1 MPVFTALRNKAQST
15 ASGFLTKTAQS
26 ALGLNRAKG
35 LRFNQPNTGPVTG
48 NAQTTRGGEVLQYPL
63 DLGTDGNSHFIAF
76 FVKQI
81 ESPEAEVASPAGD
94 KEEKKQKEAQKN
106 TTGTK
111 KLSNLQRRQAAR
123 HGTKKSA
130 GTIPAPTP
138 KGADQKDNIAE
149 AKELNK
155 KQNDANRKAF
165 GTGKKYLSIQEKT
178 RPTSKLVKT
187 IALYFPPSV
196 QQEYSLSYNEQEISR
211 QAAFGASVIQ
221 AFVDGGNLIDNF
233 KASVD
238 PALEGFKSVI
248 NQMGIGA
255 LDQIASGS
263 KALIALNRGKVLAPK
278 MEVMFE
284 NIGKRSFSYSF
295 TFTPSSEAEA
305 DEVQR
310 IIQAFRFHASADY
323 ADEFGFELT
332 IPDQFE
338 IEYYTQNNKPNG
350 YLNKIGTCVLE
361 KVDVTYGGDKMTW
374 HETNQNG
381 APPTKT
387 TMALSFK
394 ELMTVT
400 KDAIEKDGF

>member
-15 ASGFLTKTAQS
+15 ASGFLTKTAQN

-81 ESPEAEVASPAGD
+81 DPAKAEIASPEGD
-94 KEEKKQKEAQKN
+94 KEEKKQKEAESNTLSKGTQNKDKTAEQK
-106 TTGTK
+106 
-111 KLSNLQRRQAAR
+111 QM
-123 HGTKKSA
+123 
-130 GTIPAPTP
+130 
-138 KGADQKDNIAE
+138 
-149 AKELNK
+149 NK
-155 KQNDANRKAF
+155 KIDAANAKAF

-196 QQEYSLSYNEQEISR
+196 QQTYNLSYNEQEISR

-221 AFVDGGNLIDNF
+221 GFMAQGMTTEAF
-233 KASVD
+233 KSAVD
-238 PALEGFKSVI
+238 PAMEGLKSVV
-248 NQMGIGA
+248 NQMGIAA
-255 LDQIASGS
+255 LDQVAAGS
-263 KALIALNRGKVLAPK
+263 SALIALNRGKVLAPK

-295 TFTPSSEAEA
+295 TFTPSSEQEA
-305 DEVQR
+305 DEIDK
-310 IIQAFRFHASADY
+310 IIKAFRFHASADY

-338 IEYYTQNNKPNG
+338 IEYYTQNNSPNG
-350 YLNKIGTCVLE
+350 YLHKIGTCVLE
-361 KVDVTYGGDKMTW
+361 SVDVTYGGDKMTW
-374 HETNQNG
+374 HETNAKG

-387 TMALSFK
+387 TLALSFK

-400 KDAIEKDGF
+400 KSAIEDGF

>member
-15 ASGFLTKTAQS
+15 ASGFLTKTAQN

-81 ESPEAEVASPAGD
+81 ESPEAEIASPEGD
-94 KEEKKQKEAQKN
+94 KEEKKQKEAESNTLSKGTENKDKTAEQK
-106 TTGTK
+106 
-111 KLSNLQRRQAAR
+111 QM
-123 HGTKKSA
+123 
-130 GTIPAPTP
+130 
-138 KGADQKDNIAE
+138 
-149 AKELNK
+149 NK
-155 KQNDANRKAF
+155 KIDSANSKAF

-221 AFVDGGNLIDNF
+221 AFVEQGNLIDSF

-255 LDQIASGS
+255 LDQIAPGS

>member
-15 ASGFLTKTAQS
+15 ASGFLTKTAQN

-48 NAQTTRGGEVLQYPL
+48 NAQTTRGGEILQYPL

-81 ESPEAEVASPAGD
+81 EPAEAEIASPEGD
-94 KEEKKQKEAQKN
+94 KEEKKQKEAESN
-106 TTGTK
+106 T
-111 KLSNLQRRQAAR
+111 LS
-123 HGTKKSA
+123 
-130 GTIPAPTP
+130 
-138 KGADQKDNIAE
+138 KGAQNKDKTAEQKQM
-149 AKELNK
+149 NK
-155 KQNDANRKAF
+155 KIDAANAKAF

-196 QQEYSLSYNEQEISR
+196 QQTYNLSYNEQEISR

-221 AFVDGGNLIDNF
+221 GFMAQGMTTEAF
-233 KASVD
+233 KSAVD
-238 PALEGFKSVI
+238 PAMEGLKSVV
-248 NQMGIGA
+248 NQMGIAA
-255 LDQIASGS
+255 LDQVAAGS
-263 KALIALNRGKVLAPK
+263 SALIALNRGKVLAPK

-295 TFTPSSEAEA
+295 TFTPSSEREA
-305 DEVQR
+305 DEIDK
-310 IIQAFRFHASADY
+310 IIKAFRFHASADY
-323 ADEFGFELT
+323 ADDFGFELT

-338 IEYYTQNNKPNG
+338 IEYYTQNNSPNG
-350 YLNKIGTCVLE
+350 YLHKIGTCVLE
-361 KVDVTYGGDKMTW
+361 SVDVTYGGDKMTW
-374 HETNQNG
+374 HETNAKG

-387 TMALSFK
+387 TLALSFK

-400 KDAIEKDGF
+400 KSAIEDGF

>member
-15 ASGFLTKTAQS
+15 ASGFLTKTAQN
-26 ALGLNRAKG
+26 ALGLNKAKG

-81 ESPEAEVASPAGD
+81 EPAEAEIASPEGD
-94 KEEKKQKEAQKN
+94 KEEKKQKEAESN
-106 TTGTK
+106 T
-111 KLSNLQRRQAAR
+111 LS
-123 HGTKKSA
+123 
-130 GTIPAPTP
+130 
-138 KGADQKDNIAE
+138 KGAQNKDKTAEQKQM
-149 AKELNK
+149 NK
-155 KQNDANRKAF
+155 KIDAANAKAF

-196 QQEYSLSYNEQEISR
+196 QQTYNLSYNEQEISR

-221 AFVDGGNLIDNF
+221 GFMAQGMTTEAF
-233 KASVD
+233 KSAVD
-238 PALEGFKSVI
+238 PAMEGLKSVV
-248 NQMGIGA
+248 NQMGIAA
-255 LDQIASGS
+255 LDQVAAGS
-263 KALIALNRGKVLAPK
+263 SALIALNRGKVLAPK

-295 TFTPSSEAEA
+295 TFTPSSEREA
-305 DEVQR
+305 DEIDK
-310 IIQAFRFHASADY
+310 IIKAFRFHASADY
-323 ADEFGFELT
+323 ADDFGFELT

-338 IEYYTQNNKPNG
+338 IEYYTQNNSPNG
-350 YLNKIGTCVLE
+350 YLHKIGTCVLE
-361 KVDVTYGGDKMTW
+361 SVDVTYGGDKMTW
-374 HETNQNG
+374 HETNAKG

-387 TMALSFK
+387 TLALSFK

-400 KDAIEKDGF
+400 KSAIEDGF

>member
-81 ESPEAEVASPAGD
+81 ESAKAEIASPEGD
-94 KEEKKQKEAQKN
+94 KEDKKQKEAESNTLSKGTENKDKTAEQK
-106 TTGTK
+106 
-111 KLSNLQRRQAAR
+111 QM
-123 HGTKKSA
+123 
-130 GTIPAPTP
+130 
-138 KGADQKDNIAE
+138 
-149 AKELNK
+149 NK
-155 KQNDANRKAF
+155 KINSANAKAF
-165 GTGKKYLSIQEKT
+165 GSGKKYLSIQEKT

-211 QAAFGASVIQ
+211 QAAFGASIIQ
-221 AFVDGGNLIDNF
+221 GFMAQGFNTETFKGAID
-233 KASVD
+233 KGM
-238 PALEGFKSVI
+238 EGLKSVV
-248 NQMGIGA
+248 NQMGISA
-255 LDQIASGS
+255 LDQIAPGS
-263 KALIALNRGKVLAPK
+263 SALIALNRGKVLAPK

-295 TFTPSSEAEA
+295 TFTPSSEQEA
-305 DEVQR
+305 DEIDK
-310 IIQAFRFHASADY
+310 IIKAFRFHASADY
-323 ADEFGFELT
+323 ADDFGFELT

-350 YLNKIGTCVLE
+350 YLHKIGTCVLE

-374 HETNQNG
+374 HETNAKG

-387 TMALSFK
+387 TLALSFK

-400 KDAIEKDGF
+400 KSAIEDGF

>member
-1 MPVFTALRNKAQST
+1 
-15 ASGFLTKTAQS
+15 
-26 ALGLNRAKG
+26 
-35 LRFNQPNTGPVTG
+35 
-48 NAQTTRGGEVLQYPL
+48 
-63 DLGTDGNSHFIAF
+63 
-76 FVKQI
+76 
-81 ESPEAEVASPAGD
+81 
-94 KEEKKQKEAQKN
+94 
-106 TTGTK
+106 
-111 KLSNLQRRQAAR
+111 
-123 HGTKKSA
+123 
-130 GTIPAPTP
+130 
-138 KGADQKDNIAE
+138 
-149 AKELNK
+149 
-155 KQNDANRKAF
+155 
-165 GTGKKYLSIQEKT
+165 
-178 RPTSKLVKT
+178 
-187 IALYFPPSV
+187 
-196 QQEYSLSYNEQEISR
+196 
-211 QAAFGASVIQ
+211 
-221 AFVDGGNLIDNF
+221 
-233 KASVD
+233 
-238 PALEGFKSVI
+238 
-248 NQMGIGA
+248 MGIAA
-255 LDQIASGS
+255 LDQIAPGS
-263 KALIALNRGKVLAPK
+263 KALVALNRGKVLAPK

-400 KDAIEKDGF
+400 KQAIEDGF

>member
-1 MPVFTALRNKAQST
+1 MPVFTALRNKARST

-81 ESPEAEVASPAGD
+81 EPARAKIEDANNQAEDKKRKEAESNMSGGAAGD
-94 KEEKKQKEAQKN
+94 FEA
-106 TTGTK
+106 
-111 KLSNLQRRQAAR
+111 AAR
-123 HGTKKSA
+123 
-130 GTIPAPTP
+130 
-138 KGADQKDNIAE
+138 DNSAE
-149 AKELNK
+149 AKDIRK
-155 KQNDANRKAF
+155 ATNDANRKAF

-221 AFVDGGNLIDNF
+221 AFVDGGNLIDSF

-248 NQMGIGA
+248 NQMGIAA
-255 LDQIASGS
+255 LDQIAPGS

-295 TFTPSSEAEA
+295 TFTPSSQAEA

-323 ADEFGFELT
+323 ADEFGFELK

-338 IEYYTQNNKPNG
+338 IEYYTQNNSPNG

-400 KDAIEKDGF
+400 KSAIEDGF

>member
-15 ASGFLTKTAQS
+15 ASGFLTKTAQN

-81 ESPEAEVASPAGD
+81 ESPKAELASTAGD
-94 KEEKKQKEAQKN
+94 RADKQQKEAESNMGASKIEIDTDGAVIGQVQDKTVEQK
-106 TTGTK
+106 
-111 KLSNLQRRQAAR
+111 Q
-123 HGTKKSA
+123 
-130 GTIPAPTP
+130 I
-138 KGADQKDNIAE
+138 
-149 AKELNK
+149 NK
-155 KQNDANRKAF
+155 KINDANRKAF

-221 AFVDGGNLIDNF
+221 AFVDGGNLIENF

-248 NQMGIGA
+248 NQMGIAA
-255 LDQIASGS
+255 LDQIAPGS

-295 TFTPSSEAEA
+295 TFTPSSEEEA
-305 DEVQR
+305 NEVHR

-338 IEYYTQNNKPNG
+338 IEYYTQNNTPNG

-374 HETNQNG
+374 HETGPKG

-387 TMALSFK
+387 TMSLSFK

-400 KDAIEKDGF
+400 KSAIEDGF

>member
-15 ASGFLTKTAQS
+15 AAGFLTKTAQN

-81 ESPEAEVASPAGD
+81 DPAKAEIASPEGD
-94 KEEKKQKEAQKN
+94 KEEKKQKEAESNTLSKGTQNKDKTAEQK
-106 TTGTK
+106 
-111 KLSNLQRRQAAR
+111 QM
-123 HGTKKSA
+123 
-130 GTIPAPTP
+130 
-138 KGADQKDNIAE
+138 
-149 AKELNK
+149 NK
-155 KQNDANRKAF
+155 KIDAANAKAF

-196 QQEYSLSYNEQEISR
+196 QQTYNLSYNEQEISR

-221 AFVDGGNLIDNF
+221 GFMAQGMTTEAF
-233 KASVD
+233 KSAVD
-238 PALEGFKSVI
+238 PAMEGLKSVV
-248 NQMGIGA
+248 NQMGIAA
-255 LDQIASGS
+255 LDQVAAGS
-263 KALIALNRGKVLAPK
+263 SALIALNRGKVLAPK

-295 TFTPSSEAEA
+295 TFTPSSEQEA
-305 DEVQR
+305 DEIDK
-310 IIQAFRFHASADY
+310 IIKAFRFHASADY

-338 IEYYTQNNKPNG
+338 IEYYTQNNSPNG
-350 YLNKIGTCVLE
+350 YLHKIGTCVLE
-361 KVDVTYGGDKMTW
+361 SVDVTYGGDKMTW
-374 HETNQNG
+374 HETNAKG

-387 TMALSFK
+387 TLALSFK

-400 KDAIEKDGF
+400 KSAIEDGF

>member
-1 MPVFTALRNKAQST
+1 MPVFTALRNKARST
-15 ASGFLTKTAQS
+15 ASGFLTKTAQN

-48 NAQTTRGGEVLQYPL
+48 NAQTTRGGEILQYPL

-81 ESPEAEVASPAGD
+81 ESPKAELASPEGD
-94 KEEKKQKEAQKN
+94 TEETKQKEAEKN
-106 TTGTK
+106 TVGKPGVKPKTGG
-111 KLSNLQRRQAAR
+111 SR
-123 HGTKKSA
+123 SA
-130 GTIPAPTP
+130 FQNRG
-138 KGADQKDNIAE
+138 KGADQRDKTAD
-149 AKELNK
+149 AKELRK
-155 KQNDANRKAF
+155 KTDDANKKAF

-221 AFVDGGNLIDNF
+221 AFVEQGNLIDSF

-238 PALEGFKSVI
+238 PALEGFKSVV
-248 NQMGIGA
+248 NQMGISA
-255 LDQIASGS
+255 LDNIAKGS
-263 KALIALNRGKVLAPK
+263 KALVALNRGKVLAPK

-295 TFTPSSEAEA
+295 TFTPSSEREA
-305 DEVQR
+305 DEVHK

-338 IEYYTQNNKPNG
+338 IEYYTKNNTRNE
-350 YLNKIGTCVLE
+350 YLHKIGTCVLE
-361 KVDVTYGGDKMTW
+361 KVDVTYGGEKMTW
-374 HETNQNG
+374 HETGPKG

-400 KDAIEKDGF
+400 KSAIEDGF

>member
-81 ESPEAEVASPAGD
+81 ESPKAELASTAGD
-94 KEEKKQKEAQKN
+94 RADKQQKEAESNMGASKIEVDVDGAVIGQVQDKTAEQK
-106 TTGTK
+106 
-111 KLSNLQRRQAAR
+111 Q
-123 HGTKKSA
+123 
-130 GTIPAPTP
+130 I
-138 KGADQKDNIAE
+138 
-149 AKELNK
+149 NK
-155 KQNDANRKAF
+155 KINDANRKAF

-221 AFVDGGNLIDNF
+221 AFVDGGNLIENF

-248 NQMGIGA
+248 NQMGIAA
-255 LDQIASGS
+255 LDQIAPGS

-295 TFTPSSEAEA
+295 TFTPSSEEEA
-305 DEVQR
+305 NEVHR

-338 IEYYTQNNKPNG
+338 IEYYTQNNTPNG

-374 HETNQNG
+374 HETGPKG

-387 TMALSFK
+387 TMSLSFK

-400 KDAIEKDGF
+400 KSAIEDGF

>member
-1 MPVFTALRNKAQST
+1 MPVFTALRNKARST

-81 ESPEAEVASPAGD
+81 EPARAKIEDANNQAED
-94 KEEKKQKEAQKN
+94 KKRKEAKKN
-106 TTGTK
+106 TVGKPGVKPKTGGSRSASQNRGTGT
-111 KLSNLQRRQAAR
+111 
-123 HGTKKSA
+123 T
-130 GTIPAPTP
+130 PAPTP
-138 KGADQKDNIAE
+138 KGADQRDKTAE

-196 QQEYSLSYNEQEISR
+196 QQEYSLSYNEQEISK

-221 AFVDGGNLIDNF
+221 AFVEQGNLIDSF

-238 PALEGFKSVI
+238 PALEGVKSVL
-248 NQMGIGA
+248 NQMGISA
-255 LDQIASGS
+255 LDNIAKGS

-323 ADEFGFELT
+323 ADEFGFELK

-338 IEYYTQNNKPNG
+338 IEYYTQNNSPNG

-374 HETNQNG
+374 HETNPNG

-400 KDAIEKDGF
+400 KSAIEDGF

>member
-15 ASGFLTKTAQS
+15 ASGFLTKTAQN

-81 ESPEAEVASPAGD
+81 ESAKAEIASTDGGKGD
-94 KEEKKQKEAQKN
+94 KNQKQAESNTLSKGTENKDKTAEQK
-106 TTGTK
+106 
-111 KLSNLQRRQAAR
+111 QM
-123 HGTKKSA
+123 
-130 GTIPAPTP
+130 
-138 KGADQKDNIAE
+138 
-149 AKELNK
+149 NK
-155 KQNDANRKAF
+155 KVNAANAKAF

-196 QQEYSLSYNEQEISR
+196 QQTYNLSYNEQEISR
-211 QAAFGASVIQ
+211 QAAFGASIIQ
-221 AFVDGGNLIDNF
+221 GFMAQGFNTETFKGAID
-233 KASVD
+233 KGM
-238 PALEGFKSVI
+238 EGLKSVV
-248 NQMGIGA
+248 NQMGISA
-255 LDQIASGS
+255 LDQIAPGS
-263 KALIALNRGKVLAPK
+263 SALIALNRGKVLAPK

-295 TFTPSSEAEA
+295 TFTPSSEQEA
-305 DEVQR
+305 DEIDK
-310 IIQAFRFHASADY
+310 IIKAFRFHASADY
-323 ADEFGFELT
+323 ADDFGFELT

-338 IEYYTQNNKPNG
+338 IEYYTQNNSPNG
-350 YLNKIGTCVLE
+350 YLHKIGTCVLE
-361 KVDVTYGGDKMTW
+361 SVDVTYGGDKMTW
-374 HETNQNG
+374 HETNAKG

-387 TMALSFK
+387 TLALSFK

-400 KDAIEKDGF
+400 KSAIEDGF

>member
-81 ESPEAEVASPAGD
+81 ESPKAELASTAGD
-94 KEEKKQKEAQKN
+94 RADKQQKEAESNMGASKIEIDADGAVIGQVQDKTAEQK
-106 TTGTK
+106 
-111 KLSNLQRRQAAR
+111 Q
-123 HGTKKSA
+123 
-130 GTIPAPTP
+130 I
-138 KGADQKDNIAE
+138 
-149 AKELNK
+149 NK
-155 KQNDANRKAF
+155 KINDANRKAF

-196 QQEYSLSYNEQEISR
+196 QQTYNLSYNEQEISR
-211 QAAFGASVIQ
+211 QAAFGASIIQ
-221 AFVDGGNLIDNF
+221 GFMAQGFNTETFKGAIDKGMDGL
-233 KASVD
+233 
-238 PALEGFKSVI
+238 KSVV
-248 NQMGIGA
+248 NQMGISA
-255 LDQIASGS
+255 LDQIAPGS
-263 KALIALNRGKVLAPK
+263 SALIALNRGKVLAPK

-295 TFTPSSEAEA
+295 TFTPSSEQEA
-305 DEVQR
+305 DEIDK
-310 IIQAFRFHASADY
+310 IIKAFRFHASADY

-338 IEYYTQNNKPNG
+338 IEYYTQNNSPNG
-350 YLNKIGTCVLE
+350 YLHKIGTCVLE
-361 KVDVTYGGDKMTW
+361 SVDVTYGGDKMTW
-374 HETNQNG
+374 HETNAKG

-387 TMALSFK
+387 TLALSFK

-400 KDAIEKDGF
+400 KSAIEDGF

>member
-15 ASGFLTKTAQS
+15 ASGFLTKTAQN

-81 ESPEAEVASPAGD
+81 DPAKAEIASPEGD
-94 KEEKKQKEAQKN
+94 KEEKKQKEAESNTLSKGTQNKDKTAEQK
-106 TTGTK
+106 
-111 KLSNLQRRQAAR
+111 QM
-123 HGTKKSA
+123 
-130 GTIPAPTP
+130 
-138 KGADQKDNIAE
+138 
-149 AKELNK
+149 NK
-155 KQNDANRKAF
+155 KIDAANAKAF

-196 QQEYSLSYNEQEISR
+196 QQTYNLSYNEQEISR

-221 AFVDGGNLIDNF
+221 GFMAQGMTTEAF
-233 KASVD
+233 KSAVD
-238 PALEGFKSVI
+238 PAMEGLKSVV
-248 NQMGIGA
+248 NQMGIAA
-255 LDQIASGS
+255 LDQVAAGS
-263 KALIALNRGKVLAPK
+263 SALIALNRGKVLAPK

-295 TFTPSSEAEA
+295 TFTPSSEREA
-305 DEVQR
+305 DEIDK
-310 IIQAFRFHASADY
+310 IIKAFRFHASADY

-338 IEYYTQNNKPNG
+338 IEYYTQNNSPNG
-350 YLNKIGTCVLE
+350 YLHKIGTCVLE
-361 KVDVTYGGDKMTW
+361 SVDVTYGGDKMTW
-374 HETNQNG
+374 HETNAKG

-387 TMALSFK
+387 TLALSFK

-400 KDAIEKDGF
+400 KSAIEDGF

>member
-1 MPVFTALRNKAQST
+1 MPVFTALRNKARST
-15 ASGFLTKTAQS
+15 ASGFLTKTTQN

-81 ESPEAEVASPAGD
+81 ESAEAEIAGPEGTKDD
-94 KEEKKQKEAQKN
+94 KNQKEAERN
-106 TTGTK
+106 TLPVEPGVDT
-111 KLSNLQRRQAAR
+111 AAEK
-123 HGTKKSA
+123 T
-130 GTIPAPTP
+130 
-138 KGADQKDNIAE
+138 AE
-149 AKELNK
+149 AKKLNK
-155 KQNDANRKAF
+155 KINDANRKAF

-178 RPTSKLVKT
+178 RPTAKLVKT

-196 QQEYSLSYNEQEISR
+196 QQTYNLSYNEQEISR
-211 QAAFGASVIQ
+211 QAAFGASIIQ
-221 AFVDGGNLIDNF
+221 GFMTQGFNTETFKGAID
-233 KASVD
+233 KGM
-238 PALEGFKSVI
+238 EGLKSVV
-248 NQMGIGA
+248 NQMGISA
-255 LDQIASGS
+255 LDQIAPGS
-263 KALIALNRGKVLAPK
+263 SALIALNRGKVLAPK

-295 TFTPSSEAEA
+295 TFTPSSEQEA
-305 DEVQR
+305 DEIDKIVK
-310 IIQAFRFHASADY
+310 AFRFHASADY

-338 IEYYTQNNKPNG
+338 IEYYTQNNSPNG
-350 YLNKIGTCVLE
+350 YLHKIGTCVLE
-361 KVDVTYGGDKMTW
+361 SVDVTYGGDKMTW
-374 HETNQNG
+374 HETNAKG

-387 TMALSFK
+387 TLALSFK

-400 KDAIEKDGF
+400 KSAIEDGF

>member
-81 ESPEAEVASPAGD
+81 ESAKAELAGTAGD
-94 KEEKKQKEAQKN
+94 KADIQQKEAEKN
-106 TTGTK
+106 TV
-111 KLSNLQRRQAAR
+111 
-123 HGTKKSA
+123 
-130 GTIPAPTP
+130 
-138 KGADQKDNIAE
+138 GASKIEIDEDGNVIGQVQDKTAE
-149 AKELNK
+149 AKKLNK
-155 KQNDANRKAF
+155 KINDANRKAF

-178 RPTSKLVKT
+178 RPPSKLVKT

-196 QQEYSLSYNEQEISR
+196 QQTYNLSYNEQEISR

-221 AFVDGGNLIDNF
+221 GFMAQGATTEAFKD
-233 KASVD
+233 AVD
-238 PALEGFKSVI
+238 PAMAGLKSVV
-248 NQMGIGA
+248 NQMGIAA
-255 LDQIASGS
+255 LDQVAAGS
-263 KALIALNRGKVLAPK
+263 SALIALNRGKVLAPK

-295 TFTPSSEAEA
+295 TFTPSSEREA
-305 DEVQR
+305 DEIDK
-310 IIQAFRFHASADY
+310 IIKAFRFHASADY
-323 ADEFGFELT
+323 ADDFGFELT

-338 IEYYTQNNKPNG
+338 IEYYTQNNSPNG
-350 YLNKIGTCVLE
+350 YLHKIGTCVLE
-361 KVDVTYGGDKMTW
+361 SVDVTYGGDKMTW
-374 HETNQNG
+374 HETNAKG

-387 TMALSFK
+387 TLALSFK

-400 KDAIEKDGF
+400 KSAIEDGF

>member
-1 MPVFTALRNKAQST
+1 MPVFTALRNKAQSS

-35 LRFNQPNTGPVTG
+35 LRFNTPNCSAVTG
-48 NAQTTRGGEVLQYPL
+48 GATTSRGGQVLQYPL

-76 FVKQI
+76 FVKQVDP
-81 ESPEAEVASPAGD
+81 SKVAIAQANAD
-94 KEEKKQKEAQKN
+94 KEAQKS
-106 TTGTK
+106 K
-111 KLSNLQRRQAAR
+111 KALSNMQSGGGGAQIVEPGVDLHEESRQSQALQR
-123 HGTKKSA
+123 
-130 GTIPAPTP
+130 
-138 KGADQKDNIAE
+138 E
-149 AKELNK
+149 ANS
-155 KQNDANRKAF
+155 NRL

-196 QQEYSLSYNEQEISR
+196 QQTYNLTYNEQEISR
-211 QAAFGASVIQ
+211 HAAFAASVIQ
-221 AFVDGGNLIDNF
+221 AFVGKGSLQDAF
-233 KASVD
+233 KSAVD
-238 PALEGFKSVI
+238 PAMEGIKSVI

-255 LDQIASGS
+255 LDAVAPGAQ
-263 KALIALNRGKVLAPK
+263 ALIALNRGKVLAPK

-295 TFTPSSEAEA
+295 TFTPSSQAEAE
-305 DEVQR
+305 EVQR
-310 IIQAFRFHASADY
+310 IIHAFRFHAAADY
-323 ADEFGFELT
+323 DDDFGFELT

-338 IEYYTQNNKPNG
+338 IEYYTQNNTPNG
-350 YLNKIGTCVLE
+350 YLHKIGTCVLE
-361 KVDVTYGGDKMTW
+361 SVDVTYGGEKMTW
-374 HETNQNG
+374 HETGPNG

-400 KDAIEKDGF
+400 KQAIEDGF

>member
-1 MPVFTALRNKAQST
+1 MPVFTALRNKARST
-15 ASGFLTKTAQS
+15 ASGFLTKTAQN

-81 ESPEAEVASPAGD
+81 ESAKAELASPEGD
-94 KEEKKQKEAQKN
+94 KEDKKQKEAQKN
-106 TTGTK
+106 TV
-111 KLSNLQRRQAAR
+111 
-123 HGTKKSA
+123 
-130 GTIPAPTP
+130 
-138 KGADQKDNIAE
+138 GASKIEIDEDGNVIGQVQDKTAE
-149 AKELNK
+149 AKKLNK
-155 KQNDANRKAF
+155 KINDANRKAF

-196 QQEYSLSYNEQEISR
+196 QQTYNLSYNEQEISR

-221 AFVDGGNLIDNF
+221 GFMAQGATTEAFKD
-233 KASVD
+233 AVD
-238 PALEGFKSVI
+238 PAMAGLKSVV
-248 NQMGIGA
+248 NQMGIAA
-255 LDQIASGS
+255 LDQVAAGS
-263 KALIALNRGKVLAPK
+263 SSLIALNRGKVSAPK

-295 TFTPSSEAEA
+295 TFTPSSEREA
-305 DEVQR
+305 DEIDKIVK
-310 IIQAFRFHASADY
+310 AFRFHASADY

-338 IEYYTQNNKPNG
+338 IEYYTQNNSPNG
-350 YLNKIGTCVLE
+350 YLHKIGTCVLE
-361 KVDVTYGGDKMTW
+361 SVDVTYGGDKMTW
-374 HETNQNG
+374 HETNAKG

-387 TMALSFK
+387 TLALSFK

-400 KDAIEKDGF
+400 KSAIEDGF

>member
-81 ESPEAEVASPAGD
+81 ESAKAELASSAGGKAD
-94 KEEKKQKEAQKN
+94 IQQKEAERN
-106 TTGTK
+106 TLPVEPGVDT
-111 KLSNLQRRQAAR
+111 AAEK
-123 HGTKKSA
+123 T
-130 GTIPAPTP
+130 
-138 KGADQKDNIAE
+138 AE
-149 AKELNK
+149 AKKLNK
-155 KQNDANRKAF
+155 KINDANRKSF
-165 GTGKKYLSIQEKT
+165 GSGKKYLSIQEKT

-211 QAAFGASVIQ
+211 QAAFGASIIQ
-221 AFVDGGNLIDNF
+221 GFMAQGFNTETFKGAID
-233 KASVD
+233 KGM
-238 PALEGFKSVI
+238 EGLKSVV
-248 NQMGIGA
+248 NQMGISA
-255 LDQIASGS
+255 LDQIAPGS
-263 KALIALNRGKVLAPK
+263 SALIALNRGKVLAPK

-295 TFTPSSEAEA
+295 TFTPSSEQEA
-305 DEVQR
+305 DEIDKIVK
-310 IIQAFRFHASADY
+310 AFRFHASADY

-338 IEYYTQNNKPNG
+338 IEYYTQNNSPNG
-350 YLNKIGTCVLE
+350 YLHKIGTCVLE
-361 KVDVTYGGDKMTW
+361 SVDVTYGGDKMTW
-374 HETNQNG
+374 HETNAKG

-387 TMALSFK
+387 TLALSFK

-400 KDAIEKDGF
+400 KSAIEDGF

>member
-81 ESPEAEVASPAGD
+81 ESAKAEIASTDGGKGD
-94 KEEKKQKEAQKN
+94 KNQKQAESNTLSKGTENKDTTAEQK
-106 TTGTK
+106 
-111 KLSNLQRRQAAR
+111 QM
-123 HGTKKSA
+123 
-130 GTIPAPTP
+130 
-138 KGADQKDNIAE
+138 
-149 AKELNK
+149 NK
-155 KQNDANRKAF
+155 KVNAANAKAF

-196 QQEYSLSYNEQEISR
+196 QQTYNLSYNEQEISR
-211 QAAFGASVIQ
+211 QAAFGASIIQ
-221 AFVDGGNLIDNF
+221 GFMAQGFNTETFKGAID
-233 KASVD
+233 KGM
-238 PALEGFKSVI
+238 EGLKSVV
-248 NQMGIGA
+248 NQMGISA
-255 LDQIASGS
+255 LDQIAPGS
-263 KALIALNRGKVLAPK
+263 SALIALNRGKVLAPK

-295 TFTPSSEAEA
+295 TFTPSSEREA
-305 DEVQR
+305 DEIDKIVK
-310 IIQAFRFHASADY
+310 AFRFHASADY
-323 ADEFGFELT
+323 ADDFGFELT

-338 IEYYTQNNKPNG
+338 IEYYTQNNSPNG
-350 YLNKIGTCVLE
+350 YLHKIGTCVLE
-361 KVDVTYGGDKMTW
+361 SVDVTYGGDKMTW
-374 HETNQNG
+374 HETNAKG

-387 TMALSFK
+387 TLALSFK

-400 KDAIEKDGF
+400 KSAIEDGF

>member
-1 MPVFTALRNKAQST
+1 MPVFTALRNKVQSS

-35 LRFNQPNTGPVTG
+35 LRFNQPNTSPVTG
-48 NAQTTRGGEVLQYPL
+48 GATTSRGGQVLQYPL

-76 FVKQI
+76 FVKQVDSSKVKI
-81 ESPEAEVASPAGD
+81 AQANAD
-94 KEEKKQKEAQKN
+94 KEAQKQKEALNNMQS
-106 TTGTK
+106 GGGGAQIVEPGVD
-111 KLSNLQRRQAAR
+111 LHAESRQSQALR
-123 HGTKKSA
+123 NQ
-130 GTIPAPTP
+130 
-138 KGADQKDNIAE
+138 ADSSR
-149 AKELNK
+149 L
-155 KQNDANRKAF
+155 

-196 QQEYSLSYNEQEISR
+196 QQTYNLTYNEQEISR
-211 QAAFGASVIQ
+211 HAAFAASVIQ
-221 AFVDGGNLIDNF
+221 AFVGKGSLQDAF
-233 KASVD
+233 KSAVD
-238 PALEGFKSVI
+238 PAMEGIKSVI

-255 LDQIASGS
+255 LDAVAPGAQ
-263 KALIALNRGKVLAPK
+263 ALIALNRGKVLAPK

-295 TFTPSSEAEA
+295 TFTPSSQAEAE
-305 DEVQR
+305 EVQR
-310 IIQAFRFHASADY
+310 IIHAFRFHAAADY
-323 ADEFGFELT
+323 ADDFGFELT

-338 IEYYTQNNKPNG
+338 IEYYTQNNTPNG
-350 YLNKIGTCVLE
+350 YLHKIGTCVLE
-361 KVDVTYGGDKMTW
+361 SVDVTYGGEKMTW
-374 HETNQNG
+374 HETGPNG

-400 KDAIEKDGF
+400 KQAIEDGF

>member
-15 ASGFLTKTAQS
+15 ASGFLTKTAQN

-81 ESPEAEVASPAGD
+81 ESPKAELASPEGD
-94 KEEKKQKEAQKN
+94 TGETQQKEAEKN
-106 TTGTK
+106 TVTK
-111 KLSNLQRRQAAR
+111 TNTKTNLQSRQAAR

-138 KGADQKDNIAE
+138 KGADQRDKTAD
-149 AKELNK
+149 AKELRK
-155 KQNDANRKAF
+155 KTDDANRKAF

-196 QQEYSLSYNEQEISR
+196 QQTYNLSYNEQEISR
-211 QAAFGASVIQ
+211 QAAFGASIIQ
-221 AFVDGGNLIDNF
+221 GFMAQGFNTETFKGAIDKGMDGL
-233 KASVD
+233 
-238 PALEGFKSVI
+238 KSVV
-248 NQMGIGA
+248 NQMGISA
-255 LDQIASGS
+255 LDQIAPGS
-263 KALIALNRGKVLAPK
+263 SALIALNRGKVLAPK

-295 TFTPSSEAEA
+295 TFTPSSEQEA
-305 DEVQR
+305 DEIDK
-310 IIQAFRFHASADY
+310 IIKAFRFHASADY
-323 ADEFGFELT
+323 ADDFGFELT

-338 IEYYTQNNKPNG
+338 IEYYTQNNSPNG
-350 YLNKIGTCVLE
+350 YLHKIGTCVLE
-361 KVDVTYGGDKMTW
+361 SVDVTYGGDKMTW
-374 HETNQNG
+374 HETNAKG

-387 TMALSFK
+387 TLALSFK

-400 KDAIEKDGF
+400 KSAIEDGF